1 MKGLH
6 SIWFALILL
15 ALLAALTLWIDRTVQ
30 APPPKRDGSTRHD
43 PDYIVNNFSSM
54 RTDPEGNPRYTL
66 SGVDMRHFPDNDTT
80 ELVKP
85 FYRQFMRNK
94 PNVQVQGERGL
105 VSPNGENVYFMDN
118 VKMVRA
124 ATAQKGEMTLLTE
137 FIHIVPDQGLLK
149 TDRPVTILQAPK
161 TVVHAT
167 GMEYY
172 KNERILKLFN
182 RVRAHYERPDARNPA
197 AAPAKPQATVQP
209 KAAAKA
215 SSVKAS
221 KKANSQRSGTGK
233 KSSQKTL
240 KAKQPE
246 TKAGQT
252 KTRIRRDYANPA

>member
-1 MKGLH
+1 MKGLP

-43 PDYIVNNFSSM
+43 PDYIINNFSSL
-54 RTDPEGNPRYTL
+54 RTDALGNPRYSL
-66 SGVDMRHFPDNDTT
+66 SGVDMRHFPDTDTT
-80 ELVKP
+80 ELIRP
-85 FYRQFMRNK
+85 FYKQFMRDK

-137 FIHIVPDQGLLK
+137 YIHIVPDLGLLK
-149 TDRPVTILQAPK
+149 TDRPVTILQAPR

-172 KNERILKLFN
+172 KKERLLKLFN
-182 RVRAHYERPDARNPA
+182 RVKVHYERPDAPVPA
-197 AAPAKPQATVQP
+197 VAAKPAPVTKAPVKALKPASAP
-209 KAAAKA
+209 KAK
-215 SSVKAS
+215 
-221 KKANSQRSGTGK
+221 SQRTGK
-233 KSSQKTL
+233 TSAQKSL

-252 KTRIRRDYANPA
+252 KTRVRRQYANPA